1 MRQIP
6 AITVVV
12 SSNTLL
18 REGLAR
24 VLSGANFTDIL
35 SVPTLDGLDISSLPS
50 SGSALIIV
58 DVDSDFDLKIRQI
71 RSLKATCPTARIA
84 VFGENIRRSDIA
96 TALRAGANACFAHV
110 SACDVFIKALE
121 LVMLGEPVV
130 QPVLWAL
137 NLADDSEGPPD
148 RSEPADDDD
157 ITAEGSDPEPGAG
170 DDVSL
175 AGLGVEAA
183 ATSLAQFPEQG
194 LPALSP
200 RQHFIL
206 RCLVQGDSNKL
217 IARKIAVSEGTV
229 KAHLKVLLRKMKV
242 RNRTQ
247 AAIWALSHQSY
258 LSTVANDGEERA
270 LAEAPG
276 VPTAARSPCRALT

>member
-1 MRQIP
+1 MSAP
-6 AITVVV
+6 A
-12 SSNTLL
+12 
-18 REGLAR
+18 
-24 VLSGANFTDIL
+24 
-35 SVPTLDGLDISSLPS
+35 LDGLDISALPV

-58 DVDSDFDLKIRQI
+58 DVDSDFDHKIRQI
-71 RSLKATCPTARIA
+71 RSLRDACPTARIA
-84 VFGENIRRSDIA
+84 VFGESLRRSDIA

-137 NLADDSEGPPD
+137 NLADDTERSPD
-148 RSEPADDDD
+148 RSDAASGDDD
-157 ITAEGSDPEPGAG
+157 TPKRSDPEPGPGA
-170 DDVSL
+170 DVKL
-175 AGLGVEAA
+175 AAFGMETA
-183 ATSLAQFPEQG
+183 ATSFAHVPEHG

-258 LSTVANDGEERA
+258 LSTVADDAEERS
-270 LAEAPG
+270 LAEAPAAS
-276 VPTAARSPCRALT
+276 TAARSPCRALT

>member
-1 MRQIP
+1 MAQ
-6 AITVVV
+6 
-12 SSNTLL
+12 
-18 REGLAR
+18 
-24 VLSGANFTDIL
+24 VLSGANFTEIL
-35 SVPTLDGLDISSLPS
+35 SVPTLDAVDISSLPS
-50 SGSALIIV
+50 AESALIIV
-58 DVDSDFDLKIRQI
+58 DVDSDFDMKIRQI
-71 RSLKATCPTARIA
+71 KSLKAACPSVRVA
-84 VFGENIRRSDIA
+84 VFGQNIRRSDIA
-96 TALRAGANACFAHV
+96 TALRAGANACFAQV

-137 NLADDSEGPPD
+137 NLADDNDGSSG
-148 RSEPADDDD
+148 RSEPAEGNDAA
-157 ITAEGSDPEPGAG
+157 AEGFGPGTG
-170 DDVSL
+170 PDNSPSL
-175 AGLGVEAA
+175 AGEDTETGG
-183 ATSLAQFPEQG
+183 ATVTQFPETG

-247 AAIWALSHQSY
+247 AAIWALNHQSY
-258 LSTVANDGEERA
+258 LSAVADDGEDRGLGEARRA
-270 LAEAPG
+270 
-276 VPTAARSPCRALT
+276 AAREPCRALT